1 MTYSAKFVIINAVVN
16 FYKNGYVMC
25 TVKFNTLKIQAHN
38 TNMGN
43 KYYSTTNMQKKKHF
57 PLCLTSFDT
66 AKE

>member
-43 KYYSTTNMQKKKHF
+43 KYYSTTNMQKKKT
-57 PLCLTSFDT
+57 LSFVSYFF
-66 AKE
+66 